1 MPILGLGD
9 LSSSVLGTRRPTHQE
24 RKAVSDF
31 LKEAR
36 QSSKPSECI
45 LCGKQLGRP
54 CKSHSLPQFVLKHI
68 ASSGH
73 VFTANAALK
82 WQILDDSK
90 GIKDF
95 ETFLTI
101 CRDCDS
107 KYFSEYEN
115 PDNWLNEPSGT
126 MLSQIALKNFLH
138 MRSKRL
144 QEVALYDML
153 LQKVGFDF
161 GRQFVS
167 KIDQD
172 DYERSIRMLRREARK
187 PASSVYEVD
196 YFAMLPYKVPL
207 AFQDPIAMVSGFEGA
222 LINNIYNL
230 DPSYQIQEL
239 HLSVFPLEKT
249 SAVLCFTNRKHK
261 RYRNFFR
268 EVRRLSLDEQLAVI
282 QYLILVYAESP
293 AFSDSIPESFFK
305 DENVISAMAQES
317 TMFGEGI
324 PDLARD
330 TKHAQNAYSC
340 ERAFSLPNLLTEA
353 YAI

>member
-1 MPILGLGD
+1 MPILGLGN
-9 LSSSVLGTRRPTHQE
+9 LSNGVLGARRPTHHE
-24 RKAVSDF
+24 KKEVYDF

-36 QSSKPSECI
+36 QSSKPAECI
-45 LCGKQLGRP
+45 LCGKKLGRP
-54 CKSHSLPQFVLKHI
+54 CKSHSIPKFVLKNI

-73 VFTANAALK
+73 VFTTNTALQ

-90 GIKDF
+90 GVKDF

-107 KYFSEYEN
+107 QYFSAYEN
-115 PDNWLNEPSGT
+115 PDSWLSEPSGI

-144 QEVALYDML
+144 QEEALYDIL
-153 LQKVGFDF
+153 LQRVGFDF
-161 GRQFVS
+161 GKQLVS
-167 KIDQD
+167 RIDKD
-172 DYERSIRMLRREARK
+172 DYERSIGMLLREARK
-187 PASSVYEVD
+187 PKSSVYEID
-196 YFAMLPYKVPL
+196 YFVMLPYKVPL
-207 AFQDPIAMVSGFEGA
+207 AFQDPIAMISGFEGT
-222 LINNIYNL
+222 LINNVYNL
-230 DPSYQIQEL
+230 NPSYEIQEL

-268 EVRRLSLDEQLAVI
+268 ETRCLSLEEQLAVI

-293 AFSDSIPESFFK
+293 AFSDSVPKSFFK
-305 DENVISAMAQES
+305 DKNVISVIAQEN
-317 TMFGEGI
+317 TIFGEGD
-324 PDLARD
+324 PDLAQ
-330 TKHAQNAYSC
+330 TAKYAQNAYSC
-340 ERAFSLPNLLTEA
+340 ERAFSLPNLLTEE

>member
-9 LSSSVLGTRRPTHQE
+9 LSSGALGARRPTRQE

-54 CKSHSLPQFVLKHI
+54 CKSHSVPKFILKNI

-73 VFTANAALK
+73 VFTANTALQ

-90 GIKDF
+90 GVKDF

-107 KYFSEYEN
+107 QYFSIYEN
-115 PDNWLNEPSGT
+115 PDSWNNEPSGT

-144 QEVALYDML
+144 QEMALYDML
-153 LQKVGFDF
+153 VQGVGFDF
-161 GRQFVS
+161 GKQLVS
-167 KIDQD
+167 RIDKD
-172 DYERSIRMLRREARK
+172 DYERSIGMLRREARK
-187 PASSVYEVD
+187 PRSSVYEID
-196 YFAMLPYKVPL
+196 YFVTLPYKVPL
-207 AFQDPIAMVSGFEGA
+207 AFQDPIAMISGFEGA

-230 DPSYQIQEL
+230 NPSYEIQEL

-249 SAVLCFTNRKHK
+249 SVILCFTNRKHK
-261 RYRNFFR
+261 RYRNFFQEMR
-268 EVRRLSLDEQLAVI
+268 CLSLDEQLAVI
-282 QYLILVYAESP
+282 QYLILAYAESP
-293 AFSDSIPESFFK
+293 AFSDSVPKSFFEDK
-305 DENVISAMAQES
+305 NVVSAIAQES
-317 TMFGEGI
+317 TIFGEGA
-324 PDLARD
+324 PDLVRD
-330 TKHAQNAYSC
+330 VKFAQNAYSC
-340 ERAFSLPNLLTEA
+340 EKAFSLPNLLTEE